1 MINRLTVPQLNY
13 IVFELVK
20 IDLNAYLQQNYRAQQ
35 VDVEFLAVIP
45 STFDYRLIS
54 RDAITQSDSSVFV
67 NKLKFSPERC
77 SIRGT
82 FGYQARLIN
91 GSFMT
96 GWQRL
101 KAFQDNIVKLSKE
114 SSQPNDTQ
122 RFVYACNYYDMWFQK
137 YGSINISSWNIRGDA
152 QQNSVLPNY
161 SMDFIIIGDLIKA
174 QTKDLM
180 LASLT
185 SVFAPGGY
193 VDQAITDV
201 NGILSEADPYLSIAA
216 LPYDG
221 LQTAVN
227 LVNDAKE
234 FVAGISNEAQQVYQN
249 VASIF

>member
-20 IDLNAYLQQNYRAQQ
+20 IDLNAYLQQNYRAAQ
-35 VDVEFLAVIP
+35 VDVEFLAVMP
-45 STFDYRLIS
+45 SSFDYRLVS

-82 FGYQARLIN
+82 FGYQTRLID

-114 SSQPNDTQ
+114 SSAPNDAQ
-122 RFVYACNYYDMWFQK
+122 RFIYAVNYYDFWWQK
-137 YGSINISSWNIRGDA
+137 FGSINISTWNIRGDA
-152 QQNSVLPNY
+152 NQNSVLPNY
-161 SMDFIIIGDLIKA
+161 SLDFIIIGDLIKA
-174 QTKDLM
+174 QSKDLM
-180 LASLT
+180 LAGLT
-185 SVFAPGGY
+185 SLFAPGGI
-193 VDQAITDV
+193 VDAAISDV
-201 NGILSEADPYLSIAA
+201 NGILAQADPFLSIAT

-221 LQTAVN
+221 LQTATN
-227 LVNDAKE
+227 LVSDAQG
-234 FVAGISNEAQQVYQN
+234 FLGALSNGGQQVYQN
-249 VASIF
+249 VASVF